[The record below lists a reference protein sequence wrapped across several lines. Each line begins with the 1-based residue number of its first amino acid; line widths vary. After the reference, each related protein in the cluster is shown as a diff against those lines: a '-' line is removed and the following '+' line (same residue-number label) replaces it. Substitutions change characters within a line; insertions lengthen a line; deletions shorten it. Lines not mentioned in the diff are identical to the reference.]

1 MLALY
6 RLLLSLYPAAFR
18 GEFAE
23 EMIAVVSEAETDLR
37 ATNPASRTAAF
48 WMREVAGLLRGAALE
63 RLRFLFDSS
72 LATRRFKMRSDYRFP
87 RSATLLMFLILALV
101 MVAIEKARSIAG
113 SLPHTNPLLPPIHPV
128 PLDFPVTFALM
139 FGAAWAVAIL
149 TWAVLFILRRSGV
162 HRLSDLSVAASE
174 K

>member
-18 GEFAE
+18 CEFGE
-23 EMIAVVSEAETDLR
+23 EMMAVVCEAETDLR
-37 ATNPASRTAAF
+37 AMNPALRTAVF
-48 WMREVAGLLRGAALE
+48 WMQEVAGLLRGAALE
-63 RLRFLFDSS
+63 RLRLLFDSS
-72 LATRRFKMRSDYRFP
+72 SAPRRFKMRSDYRFP
-87 RSATLLMFLILALV
+87 KSTTLLMFLILALV

-113 SLPHTNPLLPPIHPV
+113 SLPHTNPLLPAIHPV
-128 PLDFPVTFALM
+128 PVDFPMTFALM

-149 TWAVLFILRRSGV
+149 TWAVLFIFRRSGV
-162 HRLSDLSVAASE
+162 HRLSELSVAGTE